1 MVILWLFIGDSAMV
15 KQVIIDKGIPFL
27 EGVFPPE
34 IEVLYLSPEDIT
46 PEAVRYADALFVR
59 TRTQINKELLHGS
72 NVRFVATATI
82 GFDHID
88 QDYCREAGI
97 HWVSCPG
104 CNAQAVCDY
113 VEEAIATYSAASYSP
128 QSGRPIGGTPSYSS
142 PCERPIL
149 GIIGY
154 GHVGKLVAQMAERK
168 GYKVLLSDPPLGI
181 GLPLEQ
187 LAPLCDVLT
196 FHTPLTRE
204 GEYPTYHLCDANILR
219 LCKPGTLIINAARGG
234 VIDEQALLSCL
245 SPLASSPQRLIAS
258 IDCWENE
265 PNINQELL
273 KHIELAS
280 FHIAGYSIQGKMNAS
295 EMCLHAFCEF
305 FSLPI
310 LSINKKVVPLQGD
323 SEPGWLKRISDQL
336 KAQPEHFEQLRKQ
349 YKLR

>member
-1 MVILWLFIGDSAMV
+1 MV

-34 IEVLYLSPEDIT
+34 IDVHYLSPEQIT
-46 PEAVRYADALFVR
+46 PEAVRCADALFVR
-59 TRTQINKELLHGS
+59 TRTQINKELLQGS
-72 NVRFVATATI
+72 NIRFVATATI

-113 VEEAIATYSAASYSP
+113 VEEAISSIK
-128 QSGRPIGGTPSYSS
+128 SGENALTIGVV
-142 PCERPIL
+142 
-149 GIIGY
+149 GY
-154 GHVGKLVAQMAERK
+154 GHVGQLVAQMAQKR
-168 GYKVLLSDPPLGI
+168 GYQVLLSDPPLGI
-181 GLPLEQ
+181 GMSLEQ

-196 FHTPLTRE
+196 FHTPLTHD
-204 GEYPTYHLCDANILR
+204 GEHPTYHLCDANILR

-234 VIDEQALLSCL
+234 VIDEQALLSRL
-245 SPLASSPQRLIAS
+245 STFNLQLSTS

-265 PNINQELL
+265 PNLNQELL
-273 KHIELAS
+273 KYVDLAS
-280 FHIAGYSIQGKMNAS
+280 FHIAGYSIQGKTNAS
-295 EMCLHAFCEF
+295 EMCLRAFCEF

-310 LSINKKVVPLQGD
+310 LSINKKAVPLQGD

-336 KAQPEHFEQLRKQ
+336 KAAPEHFEQLRKN
-349 YKLR
+349 YPLR

>member
-1 MVILWLFIGDSAMV
+1 MV

-27 EGVFPPE
+27 EGVFPLE
-34 IEVLYLSPEDIT
+34 IDVRYLSPEEIT
-46 PEAVRYADALFVR
+46 PEVVRCADALFVR
-59 TRTQINKELLHGS
+59 TRTQINKELLQGS
-72 NVRFVATATI
+72 NIRFVATATI

-113 VEEAIATYSAASYSP
+113 VEEAISLIK
-128 QSGRPIGGTPSYSS
+128 SGENALTIGVV
-142 PCERPIL
+142 
-149 GIIGY
+149 GY
-154 GHVGKLVAQMAERK
+154 GHVGQLVAQMAQKR
-168 GYKVLLSDPPLGI
+168 GYQVLLSDPPLGI
-181 GLPLEQ
+181 GMSLEQ

-234 VIDEQALLSCL
+234 VIDEQALYAQLSTINCQL
-245 SPLASSPQRLIAS
+245 STA
-258 IDCWENE
+258 IDCWEGE
-265 PNINQELL
+265 PNLNQELL
-273 KHIELAS
+273 KKVDLAS

-295 EMCLHAFCEF
+295 EMCLRAFCEF

-310 LSINKKVVPLQGD
+310 LSINKKAVPLQGD
-323 SEPGWLKRISDQL
+323 SEKGWLMRITEQL
-336 KAQPEHFEQLRKQ
+336 KASPEHFEQLRKQ
-349 YKLR
+349 YRLR

>member
-1 MVILWLFIGDSAMV
+1 MQI
-15 KQVIIDKGIPFL
+15 IIDKGIPFL
-27 EGVFPPE
+27 QGVFPSE
-34 IEVLYLSPEDIT
+34 IEVKFLPPEEIT
-46 PEAVRYADALFVR
+46 ADSVRKADALFAR

-72 NVRFVATATI
+72 QVRFVATATI

-113 VEEAIATYSAASYSP
+113 VEEAIVSFN
-128 QSGRPIGGTPSYSS
+128 SS
-142 PCERPIL
+142 PFRGRSGGGFTI
-149 GIIGY
+149 GIVGY

-181 GLPLEQ
+181 G
-187 LAPLCDVLT
+187 APLKEIAPQCDVLT
-196 FHTPLTRE
+196 VHTPLTYD
-204 GEYPTYHLCDANILR
+204 GEHPTYHLCNADILR
-219 LCKPGTLIINAARGG
+219 LCKPNALIINAARGG
-234 VIDEQALLSCL
+234 IIDEQALLSTL
-245 SPLASSPQRLIAS
+245 NTQHSTLNYKVA

-265 PNINQELL
+265 PLLNQALL
-273 KHIELAS
+273 EKVDLAS
-280 FHIAGYSIQGKMNAS
+280 FHIAGYSIEGKMRAS
-295 EMCLHAFCEF
+295 EMCLEAFCKF

-323 SEPGWLKRISDQL
+323 SEPGWLKRISAQL
-336 KAQPEHFEQLRKQ
+336 KAAPEHFEQLRKQ

>member
-1 MVILWLFIGDSAMV
+1 MV

-34 IEVLYLSPEDIT
+34 IDVRYLSPEEIT

-59 TRTQINKELLHGS
+59 TRTQINKGLLHGS

-88 QDYCREAGI
+88 QDFCREAGI

-113 VEEAIATYSAASYSP
+113 VEEAIAYLRP
-128 QSGRPIGGTPSYSS
+128 QQSQLTIGVV
-142 PCERPIL
+142 
-149 GIIGY
+149 GY
-154 GHVGKLVAQMAERK
+154 GHVGKLVAQMAQRR
-168 GYKVLLSDPPLGI
+168 GYQVLLSDPPLGI
-181 GLPLEQ
+181 GMSLEQ

-196 FHTPLTRE
+196 FHTPLTRT
-204 GEYPTYHLCDANILR
+204 GKYPTYHLCNADILR
-219 LCKPGTLIINAARGG
+219 RCQPNTLIINAARGG
-234 VIDEQALLSCL
+234 VIDEQALLSTL
-245 SPLASSPQRLIAS
+245 NTQRSTLNYTTA

-265 PNINQELL
+265 PNLNQELL
-273 KHIELAS
+273 KKVDLAS

-295 EMCLHAFCEF
+295 EMCLRAFCEF

-323 SEPGWLKRISDQL
+323 SEPSWLKRISDQL
-336 KAQPEHFEQLRKQ
+336 KAKPEYFEQLRKQ
-349 YKLR
+349 YRLR

>member
-1 MVILWLFIGDSAMV
+1 MV

-34 IEVLYLSPEDIT
+34 IEVRYLSPEEIT
-46 PEAVRYADALFVR
+46 PEAVRHAHALFVR

-72 NVRFVATATI
+72 DVCFVATATI

-113 VEEAIATYSAASYSP
+113 VEEAISSIK
-128 QSGRPIGGTPSYSS
+128 SGENPLTIG
-142 PCERPIL
+142 IV
-149 GIIGY
+149 GY
-154 GHVGKLVAQMAERK
+154 GHVGKLVAQMAQRR
-168 GYKVLLSDPPLGI
+168 GYQVLLSDPPLGI
-181 GLPLEQ
+181 GMSLCE
-187 LAPLCDVLT
+187 LAPQCDVLT

-204 GEYPTYHLCDANILR
+204 GEHPTYHLCDETILR
-219 LCKPGTLIINAARGG
+219 LCKPNTLLINAARGG
-234 VIDEQALLSCL
+234 VIDEQALNSQLSTL
-245 SPLASSPQRLIAS
+245 NSQLLTA

-265 PNINQELL
+265 PNLNQELL
-273 KHIELAS
+273 KKVDLAS

-295 EMCLHAFCEF
+295 EMCLRAFCEF

-310 LSINKKVVPLQGD
+310 LSINKKAVPLQGD
-323 SEPGWLKRISDQL
+323 SEKGWLLRITEQL
-336 KAQPEHFEQLRKQ
+336 KATPEHFEQLRKQ
-349 YKLR
+349 YRLR

>member
-1 MVILWLFIGDSAMV
+1 MV
-15 KQVIIDKGIPFL
+15 KQVVIDKGIPFL

-34 IEVLYLSPEDIT
+34 IEVLHLSPEDIT

-59 TRTQINKELLHGS
+59 TRTRINKELLHGS
-72 NVRFVATATI
+72 NIRFVATATI

-113 VEEAIATYSAASYSP
+113 VEEAIASFN
-128 QSGRPIGGTPSYSS
+128 SS
-142 PCERPIL
+142 PSKERSGEGFTV
-149 GIIGY
+149 GIVGY

-187 LAPLCDVLT
+187 LAPLCDIIT
-196 FHTPLTRE
+196 FHTPLTRG
-204 GEYPTYHLCDANILR
+204 GEYPTFHLCDANILR

-234 VIDEQALLSCL
+234 IIDEQALLSCL
-245 SPLASSPQRLIAS
+245 TPLPFREGMGVGTA

-265 PNINQELL
+265 PNLNQDLL
-273 KHIELAS
+273 KYVDLAS

-295 EMCLHAFCEF
+295 EMCLRAFCEF

-310 LSINKKVVPLQGD
+310 LSINKKVVPLHGD

-336 KAQPEHFEQLRKQ
+336 KAAPEHFEQLRKQ

>member
-1 MVILWLFIGDSAMV
+1 MV

-27 EGVFPPE
+27 EGIFPPE
-34 IEVLYLSPEDIT
+34 IDVRYLSPEDIT
-46 PEAVRYADALFVR
+46 SEAIRHADALIVR
-59 TRTQINKELLHGS
+59 TRTLINKGLLHGS

-113 VEEAIATYSAASYSP
+113 VEEAIAHLKPEYSKLT
-128 QSGRPIGGTPSYSS
+128 IGVV
-142 PCERPIL
+142 
-149 GIIGY
+149 GY

-168 GYKVLLSDPPLGI
+168 GYQVLLSDPPLGI
-181 GLPLEQ
+181 GMSLEE

-204 GEYPTYHLCDANILR
+204 GEYPTYHLCNADILR
-219 LCKPGTLIINAARGG
+219 ICKPNTLIINAARGG
-234 VIDEQALLSCL
+234 IIDEQALLSTL
-245 SPLASSPQRLIAS
+245 NTKHSTLNYKTA
-258 IDCWENE
+258 IDCWEGE
-265 PNINQELL
+265 PNLNQELL
-273 KHIELAS
+273 KKVNLAS

-295 EMCLHAFCEF
+295 EMCLRAFCEF

-310 LSINKKVVPLQGD
+310 LSINKKAVPLQGD
-323 SEPGWLKRISDQL
+323 SEKGWLMRITEQL
-336 KAQPEHFEQLRKQ
+336 KASPEHFEQLRKQ
-349 YKLR
+349 YRLR

>member
-1 MVILWLFIGDSAMV
+1 MV

-34 IEVLYLSPEDIT
+34 IEVLHLSPEEIT

-59 TRTQINKELLHGS
+59 TRTRINKELLQGS
-72 NVRFVATATI
+72 TIRFVATATI

-113 VEEAIATYSAASYSP
+113 VEEAIVSFNSSLFRER
-128 QSGRPIGGTPSYSS
+128 SGEGFTIGVV
-142 PCERPIL
+142 
-149 GIIGY
+149 GY
-154 GHVGKLVAQMAERK
+154 GHVGKLVAQMAERR
-168 GYKVLLSDPPLGI
+168 GYQVLLSDPPLGI
-181 GLPLEQ
+181 GLSLEQ

-204 GEYPTYHLCDANILR
+204 GEYPTYHLCDENILR
-219 LCKPGTLIINAARGG
+219 CCKPGTLIINAARGG
-234 VIDEQALLSCL
+234 VVDEQALIPFL
-245 SPLASSPQRLIAS
+245 SPLALSPHRLIAC
-258 IDCWENE
+258 IDCWEGE
-265 PNINQELL
+265 PNLNRDLL
-273 KHIELAS
+273 QKVDLAS

-295 EMCLHAFCEF
+295 EMCLRAFCEF

-310 LSINKKVVPLQGD
+310 LSINKKAVPLQGD
-323 SEPGWLKRISDQL
+323 SEKGWLLRITEQL
-336 KAQPEHFEQLRKQ
+336 KASPEHFEQLRKQ
-349 YKLR
+349 YRLR

>member
-1 MVILWLFIGDSAMV
+1 MV
-15 KQVIIDKGIPFL
+15 KQVVIDKGIPFL

-34 IEVLYLSPEDIT
+34 IEVLHLSPEDIT

-59 TRTQINKELLHGS
+59 TRTRINKELLHGS
-72 NVRFVATATI
+72 NIRFVATATI

-113 VEEAIATYSAASYSP
+113 VEEAIA
-128 QSGRPIGGTPSYSS
+128 SS
-142 PCERPIL
+142 PHRLIASSPITV
-149 GIIGY
+149 GIVGY

-187 LAPLCDVLT
+187 LAPLCDIIT
-196 FHTPLTRE
+196 FHTPLTRG

-234 VIDEQALLSCL
+234 IIDEQALLSCL
-245 SPLASSPQRLIAS
+245 NPLPFRDGMGVGTA

-265 PNINQELL
+265 PNLNQDLL
-273 KHIELAS
+273 KHVDLAS

-295 EMCLHAFCEF
+295 EMCLRAFCEF

-323 SEPGWLKRISDQL
+323 SEPGWLKRISAQL
-336 KAQPEHFEQLRKQ
+336 KASPEHFEQLRKQ

>member
-1 MVILWLFIGDSAMV
+1 MV
-15 KQVIIDKGIPFL
+15 KQVVIDKGIPFL

-34 IEVLYLSPEDIT
+34 IEVLHLSPEDIT

-59 TRTQINKELLHGS
+59 TRTRINKELLRGS
-72 NVRFVATATI
+72 NIRFVATATI

-113 VEEAIATYSAASYSP
+113 VEEAIA
-128 QSGRPIGGTPSYSS
+128 SS
-142 PCERPIL
+142 PHRLIASSPITV
-149 GIIGY
+149 GIVGY

-187 LAPLCDVLT
+187 LAPLCDIIT
-196 FHTPLTRE
+196 FHTPLTRG

-234 VIDEQALLSCL
+234 IIDEQALLSCL
-245 SPLASSPQRLIAS
+245 NPLPFREGMGVGTA

-265 PNINQELL
+265 PNLNQDLL
-273 KHIELAS
+273 KHVDLAS

-295 EMCLHAFCEF
+295 EMCLRAFCEF

-323 SEPGWLKRISDQL
+323 SEPGWLKRISAQL
-336 KAQPEHFEQLRKQ
+336 KASPEHFEQLRKQ
-349 YKLR
+349 YRLR

>member
-1 MVILWLFIGDSAMV
+1 MQI
-15 KQVIIDKGIPFL
+15 IIDKGIPFL
-27 EGVFPPE
+27 QGVFPSE
-34 IEVLYLSPEDIT
+34 IEVKFLPPEEIT
-46 PEAVRYADALFVR
+46 AESVRKADALFVR

-72 NVRFVATATI
+72 QVRFVATATI

-113 VEEAIATYSAASYSP
+113 VEEAIASFN
-128 QSGRPIGGTPSYSS
+128 SS
-142 PCERPIL
+142 PSRGKSGGGFTI

-181 GLPLEQ
+181 GMSLNE

-196 FHTPLTRE
+196 FHTPLTHE
-204 GEYPTYHLCDANILR
+204 GEHPTYHLCNADILS
-219 LCKPGTLIINAARGG
+219 LCKPNALIINAARGG
-234 VIDEQALLSCL
+234 IIDEQALLPCL
-245 SPLASSPQRLIAS
+245 ITSSPHRLIAS

-265 PNINQELL
+265 PLLNQALL
-273 KHIELAS
+273 EKVDLAS
-280 FHIAGYSIQGKMNAS
+280 FHIAGYSIEGKMRAS
-295 EMCLHAFCEF
+295 EMCLQAFCEF

-310 LSINKKVVPLQGD
+310 LSINKKLVPLQGD
-323 SEPGWLKRISDQL
+323 SAPGWLQRISNQL
-336 KAQPEHFEQLRKQ
+336 KAAPEHFEQLRKQ

>member
-1 MVILWLFIGDSAMV
+1 MV

-34 IEVLYLSPEDIT
+34 IEVLHLSPEDIT

-59 TRTQINKELLHGS
+59 TRTRINKELLHGS
-72 NVRFVATATI
+72 NIRFVATATI

-113 VEEAIATYSAASYSP
+113 VEEAIA
-128 QSGRPIGGTPSYSS
+128 SS
-142 PCERPIL
+142 PHCLIASSPHCLIASSPL
-149 GIIGY
+149 TVGIVGY

-187 LAPLCDVLT
+187 LAPLCDVIT

-219 LCKPGTLIINAARGG
+219 LCQPGTLIINAARGG
-234 VIDEQALLSCL
+234 VIDEQALLSTL
-245 SPLASSPQRLIAS
+245 NTKHSTLNYKTA

-265 PNINQELL
+265 PNLNQDLL
-273 KHIELAS
+273 KHVDLAS

-295 EMCLHAFCEF
+295 EMCLRAFCEF

-323 SEPGWLKRISDQL
+323 SEPGWLKRISAQL
-336 KAQPEHFEQLRKQ
+336 KASPEHFEQLRKQ

>member
-1 MVILWLFIGDSAMV
+1 MQI
-15 KQVIIDKGIPFL
+15 IIDKGIPFL
-27 EGVFPPE
+27 QGVFPSE
-34 IEVLYLSPEDIT
+34 IEVKFLPPEEIT
-46 PEAVRYADALFVR
+46 ADSVRKADALFVR
-59 TRTQINKELLHGS
+59 TRTRINKELLHGS
-72 NVRFVATATI
+72 QVRFVATATI

-113 VEEAIATYSAASYSP
+113 VEEAIASFN
-128 QSGRPIGGTPSYSS
+128 SS
-142 PCERPIL
+142 PSRGRSGGGFTI

-181 GLPLEQ
+181 GMSLNE

-196 FHTPLTRE
+196 FHTPLTHE
-204 GEYPTYHLCDANILR
+204 GEHPTYHLCNADILR
-219 LCKPGTLIINAARGG
+219 LCKPNALIINAARGG
-234 VIDEQALLSCL
+234 IIDEQALLSTL
-245 SPLASSPQRLIAS
+245 NTQHSTLNYKVA

-265 PNINQELL
+265 PLLNQALL
-273 KHIELAS
+273 EKVDLAS
-280 FHIAGYSIQGKMNAS
+280 FHIAGYSIEGKMRAS
-295 EMCLHAFCEF
+295 EMCLQAFCEF

-310 LSINKKVVPLQGD
+310 LSINKKLVPLQGD
-323 SEPGWLKRISDQL
+323 SAPGWLQRISNQL
-336 KAQPEHFEQLRKQ
+336 KAAPEHFEQLRKQ

>member
-1 MVILWLFIGDSAMV
+1 MV
-15 KQVIIDKGIPFL
+15 KQVVIDKGIPFL

-34 IEVLYLSPEDIT
+34 IEVLHLSPEDIT
-46 PEAVRYADALFVR
+46 PESVRHADALFVR

-113 VEEAIATYSAASYSP
+113 VEEAIA
-128 QSGRPIGGTPSYSS
+128 SS
-142 PCERPIL
+142 PHRLIASSPL
-149 GIIGY
+149 TVGIIGY
-154 GHVGKLVAQMAERK
+154 GHVGKLVAQMAQRR

-181 GLPLEQ
+181 GMSLNELV
-187 LAPLCDVLT
+187 PLCDVLT

-204 GEYPTYHLCDANILR
+204 GEHPTYHLCDENILR
-219 LCKPGTLIINAARGG
+219 RCKPGTLIINAARGG
-234 VIDEQALLSCL
+234 VIDEQALLSTL
-245 SPLASSPQRLIAS
+245 NTKHSKLNYKTA

-265 PNINQELL
+265 PNLNQELL
-273 KHIELAS
+273 KHVDLAS
-280 FHIAGYSIQGKMNAS
+280 FHITGYSIQGKMNAS
-295 EMCLHAFCEF
+295 EMCLRAFCEF

-323 SEPGWLKRISDQL
+323 LEPGWLKRISDQL
-336 KAQPEHFEQLRKQ
+336 KAAPEHFEQLRKQ

>member
-1 MVILWLFIGDSAMV
+1 MQI
-15 KQVIIDKGIPFL
+15 IIDKGIPFL
-27 EGVFPPE
+27 QGVFPSE
-34 IEVLYLSPEDIT
+34 IEVKFLPPEEIT
-46 PEAVRYADALFVR
+46 ADSVRKADALFVR
-59 TRTQINKELLHGS
+59 TRTRINKELLHGS
-72 NVRFVATATI
+72 QVRFIATATI

-113 VEEAIATYSAASYSP
+113 VEEAIASFN
-128 QSGRPIGGTPSYSS
+128 SS
-142 PCERPIL
+142 PSRGRSGGDFTI

-181 GLPLEQ
+181 GMSLNE

-196 FHTPLTRE
+196 FHTPLTYD
-204 GEYPTYHLCDANILR
+204 GEHPTYHLCNADILR
-219 LCKPGTLIINAARGG
+219 LCKPNALIINAARGG
-234 VIDEQALLSCL
+234 IIDEQALLSTLNTQL
-245 SPLASSPQRLIAS
+245 STLNYKVA

-265 PNINQELL
+265 PLLNQALL
-273 KHIELAS
+273 EKVDLAS
-280 FHIAGYSIQGKMNAS
+280 FHIAGYSIEGKMRAS
-295 EMCLHAFCEF
+295 EMCLQAFCEF

-310 LSINKKVVPLQGD
+310 LSINKKLVPLQGD
-323 SEPGWLKRISDQL
+323 SALGWLQRISNQL
-336 KAQPEHFEQLRKQ
+336 KAAPEHFEQLRKQ

>member
-1 MVILWLFIGDSAMV
+1 ML
-15 KQVIIDKGIPFL
+15 VIIDKGIPFL
-27 EGVFPPE
+27 KGVFPSE
-34 IEVLYLSPEDIT
+34 INAIYLSPEEIT
-46 PEAVRYADALFVR
+46 SESVRNADALFIR
-59 TRTQINKELLHGS
+59 TRTQINKGLLEGS
-72 NVRFVATATI
+72 KVCFVATATI

-88 QDYCREAGI
+88 QEYCRQAGI

-113 VEEAIATYSAASYSP
+113 VEEAIATYSAASDSP
-128 QSGRPIGGTPSYSS
+128 QSGRPAGGTPSYSS

-149 GIIGY
+149 GIVGY
-154 GHVGKLVAQMAERK
+154 GHVGKLVAQMAERR

-181 GLPLEQ
+181 GMSLEE
-187 LAPLCDVLT
+187 LAPQCDVLT

-204 GEYPTYHLCDANILR
+204 GEYPTYHLCDVNILR

-234 VIDEQALLSCL
+234 IIDEQALLSTL
-245 SPLASSPQRLIAS
+245 NTQHSTFNIKTA

-265 PNINQELL
+265 PNLNKELL
-273 KHIELAS
+273 KHVDLAS

-295 EMCLHAFCEF
+295 EMCLRAFCEF

-323 SEPGWLKRISDQL
+323 SEPGWLKRISAQL
-336 KAQPEHFEQLRKQ
+336 KASPEHFEQLRKQ